1 MRSELRES
9 ETERGGKIKVRRG
22 GEVYELLNA
31 RLTTGGS
38 STVDPIKCKQKKK
51 KIEGLFNCSVT
62 SHLTMLLA
70 VTRAHER
77 TTAQQI
83 AAAVRLLF
91 VLQLV

>member
-9 ETERGGKIKVRRG
+9 ETERGGEIKVRRG

-51 KIEGLFNCSVT
+51 NRGSVQLLCDFTSNNAACSNQ
-62 SHLTMLLA
+62 SS
-70 VTRAHER
+70 
-77 TTAQQI
+77 
-83 AAAVRLLF
+83 
-91 VLQLV
+91 